1 MLTWILAPALV
12 IVAVL
17 IAAAVIARR
26 RSDPLRQ
33 RPGPAYSSSTVRKQH
48 SELPRVQTGR
58 TQTSIAQ
65 QEKPVA
71 TFPPR
76 TLSAVDR
83 EAFAAEWAAVQRRFA
98 EDPAVAIGTVD
109 LLVSRVMTDRGYPMA
124 NFDQR
129 ATDGAANDPAAIES
143 YRAAHAIVRRHH
155 DGGATSEDLQQAM
168 TRFRSLF
175 DELLG
180 PRPTPSKVQ
189 PINRRRKVGRERA
202 S

>member
-12 IVAVL
+12 VVAVL

-26 RSDPLRQ
+26 RSDLLRQ
-33 RPGPAYSSSTVRKQH
+33 RPGPAYSSSSSAVHKQH
-48 SELPRVQTGR
+48 GEPPRVQTGR
-58 TQTSIAQ
+58 AQ
-65 QEKPVA
+65 QEKLVD

-143 YRAAHAIVRRHH
+143 YRAAHAIVTRHH